1 MRQTHIKTKVMPIS
15 GSKITNHIGAC
26 VLLARCGYLPDIIL
40 ASSGG
45 CIAAILEIAADISS
59 VKSIKSCKEFEDRL
73 QYLTKQFS
81 TENYCKPWC
90 SIAPLNTCIGVAMG
104 SIFDTGTGADF
115 VDSDALN
122 FQDHPELWIG
132 TTEYTTKKCQLFCTK
147 SRQEAL
153 LQFNQAIYLNQ
164 NVVEILAATTAS
176 SAIQT
181 VVPYITIRN
190 KPYQDGGHSRASPLG
205 PFIDAHQEHNISYH
219 IVYIS
224 PVRYNK
230 ADDPHEK
237 ELEDDDI
244 WNRLRAGTGKMLT
257 DWHVPDRNNGVR
269 MIHKAAAKRGKS
281 VYKQKGI
288 GIECLQQ
295 CLVCQENAYA
305 SFIEIAPLKACCTG
319 FFFMQ
324 KGDMYNSVCE
334 SMTNG
339 YSIRHWYVL

>member
-1 MRQTHIKTKVMPIS
+1 MRQQHIKTKVMPIA

-45 CIAAILEIAADISS
+45 CITAILEIAADISS
-59 VKSIKSCKEFEDRL
+59 VKSVETCKEFEKRL
-73 QYLTKQFS
+73 QHLTKQFS
-81 TENYCKPWC
+81 TETYCKPWC
-90 SIAPLNTCIGVAMG
+90 PIAPLNTCIGVAMG
-104 SIFDTGTGADF
+104 SIFNTGSGANF
-115 VDSDALN
+115 LN
-122 FQDHPELWIG
+122 PATMNFASQPELWIG
-132 TTEYTTKKCQLFCTK
+132 TTEYTTKKSQLFCT
-147 SRQEAL
+147 RGRHEAL
-153 LQFNQAIYLNQ
+153 LQFDEAIYLDQ

-181 VVPYITIRN
+181 IVPCVIIRN
-190 KPYQDGGHSRASPLG
+190 KYYQDGGHSRASPLG

-244 WNRLRAGTGKMLT
+244 WNRLRADTGKMLT
-257 DWHVPDRNNGVR
+257 DWHIPDRNNGVR
-269 MIHKAAAKRGKS
+269 MIHKAAAKRGKP
-281 VYKQKGI
+281 VYKQKGT
-288 GIECLQQ
+288 GIESLKECLIR
-295 CLVCQENAYA
+295 QENAYA
-305 SFIEIAPLKACCTG
+305 SFIEIAPLKACCIG

-324 KGDMYNSVCE
+324 KGDMYNNICE
-334 SMTNG
+334 SMANG